1 MTTTAVILA
10 GTHGWRDELLD
21 ALCPRLLWPIANR
34 PVGQIVL
41 EWLAAGGIQQAVVC
55 AHDDLQTARA
65 ELGDGA
71 AHGLDLHYY
80 EDRLPRGPAGCV
92 RDAADLVGADCC
104 VALEGSILPGTN
116 LREVLAAH
124 ARTGAWLTVV
134 VARAESGPAEDSA
147 EVPVGIYVFARE
159 ALDEIPLLGYRDIK
173 ELLIPALYRAQR
185 PVMTYVV
192 PTRHD
197 CLRVRGFDDYLTA
210 QGWLLERLRHS
221 LGAWAAEYGLERD
234 NLIHRRARV
243 DTGARVIGP
252 VMVGADARLEGGA
265 VVIGPSVIGAGAV
278 VGSGSVVSRSV
289 LWENCILTGNVRLD
303 RCLVTSD
310 GRLASGTTAIGE
322 ICCT

>member
-41 EWLAAGGIQQAVVC
+41 EWLAAAGIQQAIVC
-55 AHDDLQTARA
+55 AHDDVQTARA

-71 AHGLDLHYY
+71 SCGLDLHYY

-92 RDAADLVGADCC
+92 RDAADLVGAACC
-104 VALEGSILPGTN
+104 VALEGSVLPGVD
-116 LREVLAAH
+116 LRDVLAAH
-124 ARTGAWLTVV
+124 TRTGAWLTVV
-134 VARAESGPAEDSA
+134 VARPEHGSADESGET
-147 EVPVGIYVFARE
+147 PVGIYVFSRE
-159 ALDEIPLLGYRDIK
+159 ALDEIPSLGYRDIK
-173 ELLIPALYRAQR
+173 ELLIPALYRAEH
-185 PVMTYVV
+185 PVMTYAV
-192 PTRHD
+192 PTRD
-197 CLRVRGFDDYLTA
+197 ECPRVRGFDDYLAA
-210 QGWLLERLRHS
+210 QGWQLARLQRALGGWASEYVLERES
-221 LGAWAAEYGLERD
+221 LV
-234 NLIHRRARV
+234 HRRARV
-243 DTGARVIGP
+243 DSAARLLGP
-252 VMVGADARLEGGA
+252 VMVGPDARLERGA

-322 ICCT
+322 IFCT